1 MNNKEIYKMTL
12 YKIAALTV
20 KIAEDFE
27 YCDDPVSHC
36 AENVYEILSE
46 VGAV

>member
-1 MNNKEIYKMTL
+1 MNIEEIYKIAL
-12 YKIAALTV
+12 YNIAALTV

-27 YCDDPVSHC
+27 YCDDL
-36 AENVYEILSE
+36 YEILSE